1 MRQPPP
7 LGAMS
12 NALTHAGVTIQE
24 AMFLDHR
31 GHATSVAILFAGM
44 VRLCDVP
51 EYTQYMLDHRA
62 SALFLLQADEDD
74 AFDACHSAIAAVAAK
89 RPTAVILG
97 RQWFGLADALPC
109 GHAVHT
115 GVPRGGMLGTQVPF
129 RRLRRPGRGD

>member
-7 LGAMS
+7 LGAMT

-51 EYTQYMLDHRA
+51 EYTQYLLDHQA

-74 AFDACHSAIAAVAAK
+74 AFDACLTSCSTSAI
-89 RPTAVILG
+89 
-97 RQWFGLADALPC
+97 
-109 GHAVHT
+109 
-115 GVPRGGMLGTQVPF
+115 GT
-129 RRLRRPGRGD
+129 LRCAR